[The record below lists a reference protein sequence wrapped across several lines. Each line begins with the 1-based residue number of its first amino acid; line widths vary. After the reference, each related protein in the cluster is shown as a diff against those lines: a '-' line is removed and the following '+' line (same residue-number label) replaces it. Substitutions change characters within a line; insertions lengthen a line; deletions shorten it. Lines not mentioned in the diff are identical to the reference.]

1 MRISLATRATRVCA
15 AATLVTSLS
24 LAPSSARMGGG
35 PVGAHFARPAFGGGH
50 FPHVAPRGFNPRFD
64 FGRSGFNRFA
74 PKRFDHFGFN
84 RFGANGF
91 NRFGAGHFGR
101 NQLLIGGWG
110 GWGWGGVPAS
120 AGASGAESSSAT
132 ARRSSSMSGPI
143 PLQAPPPRDTEELA
157 SSTSLFTTAAAN
169 MPASDKARSADRTSI
184 RDGLP
189 KSLTLGLPFCAESR
203 WAVDSRLGRPR
214 RRVRPSA
221 PRAAPE
227 TSMDVGFI
235 GLGQMGQAIA
245 LKPCQGGTSASSS
258 TTAPAPRRRR
268 WR

>member
-24 LAPSSARMGGG
+24 LAPSFARMGGG

-74 PKRFDHFGFN
+74 PKRFDPFGFN

-91 NRFGAGHFGR
+91 NRFGAGRFGR

-120 AGASGAESSSAT
+120 AGASAPIIVGDGAPVIINVGADP
-132 ARRSSSMSGPI
+132 APGP
-143 PLQAPPPRDTEELA
+143 
-157 SSTSLFTTAAAN
+157 AAAGYGG
-169 MPASDKARSADRTSI
+169 ACVIHKLI
-184 RDGLP
+184 Y
-189 KSLTLGLPFCAESR
+189 
-203 WAVDSRLGRPR
+203 DSSGKYAGERQSP
-214 RRVRPSA
+214 
-221 PRAAPE
+221 
-227 TSMDVGFI
+227 
-235 GLGQMGQAIA
+235 Q
-245 LKPCQGGTSASSS
+245 C
-258 TTAPAPRRRR
+258 
-268 WR
+268 